1 MISVIIPAKN
11 AARTLGE
18 CLNAVLHQ
26 ADMQLGQDYEVIV
39 VDDGSTDET
48 ARIAEECKVRVI
60 RQSSMGPAAARNA
73 GTRISKGSIVAFT
86 DADCAPSTTW
96 LMDLT
101 RPFQNPDVVGAKGV
115 YRTHQTAMA
124 ARFVQLEYEYKYAR
138 MRNLASIDFID
149 TYSAAYRKEVFLLN
163 GGFNESFPVPSV
175 EDQEFSFRLAAKG
188 YRLVFEP
195 LAVVYHFHDRNLSD
209 YLHRKF
215 GIGYWKAVMLQWIPE
230 KTFSDSHTAP
240 TQRVEILLLGLLLAA
255 IPFIAVWPYYAS
267 VYFVLMLLLFVSIT
281 SPFMIFVGKRDAQV
295 LWVAP
300 WMLIGRA
307 GALGVGLL
315 KGFILPPKRKTNG
328 FPCQA
333 MSTRLIKRIIDITGA
348 CVGLILSTPVIICAA
363 IAIRMDSRGPI
374 FYRQVRAGENGKP
387 FTMVKLRTMVNGAD
401 RMLPDILAKSQ
412 LKGPVFKIPND
423 PRITRVGRYLR
434 RWSLDELPQFW
445 NVLKGEMSLVGPRPE
460 ELGIVELYTDYQ
472 RQRLMVKPGMTGP
485 MQVSGRGGLEFDKRL
500 QLELNYLKNYSLME
514 DFKII
519 FKTFSAVFS
528 GEGST

>member
-11 AARTLGE
+11 AARTLSD
-18 CLNAVLHQ
+18 CLQ
-26 ADMQLGQDYEVIV
+26 AILQQEGMQLDQDYEVIV
-39 VDDGSTDET
+39 VDDGSIDDTS
-48 ARIAEECKVRVI
+48 RIAQARNITVI
-60 RQSSMGPAAARNA
+60 QQANLGPAAARNA
-73 GTRISKGSIVAFT
+73 GARIARGEVLAFT
-86 DADCAPSTTW
+86 DADCAPISTW
-96 LMDLT
+96 LRDLT
-101 RPFQNPDVVGAKGV
+101 QPFQNPEVIGVKGV
-115 YRTHQTAMA
+115 YRTHQTELV

-138 MRNLASIDFID
+138 MREQDSIDFID

-175 EDQEFSFRLAAKG
+175 EDQELSFRLARKG

-195 LAVVYHFHDRNLSD
+195 SAVVYHLHDCNFSQ

-240 TQRVEILLLGLLLAA
+240 TQRVEILLVGLLLVT
-255 IPFIAVWPYYAS
+255 IPFIIVWPFFAS
-267 VYFVLMLLLFVSIT
+267 VFFLLTLALFVSIT
-281 SPFMIFVGKRDAQV
+281 SPFMIFIGKRDAQV

-315 KGFILPPKRKTNG
+315 KGFILPPKGTANG
-328 FPCQA
+328 FPYQS
-333 MSTRLIKRIIDITGA
+333 MGTHLIKRSIDITGA
-348 CVGLILSTPVIICAA
+348 CTGLILSTPVIICTA
-363 IAIRMDSRGPI
+363 IAIRMDSRGSI

-387 FTMVKLRTMVNGAD
+387 FTMIKLRTMVDGAD
-401 RMLPDILAKSQ
+401 RMLPEILTKSQ

-423 PRITRVGRYLR
+423 PRITRVGRFLR

-485 MQVSGRGGLEFDKRL
+485 MQVSGRGGLEFEARL
-500 QLELNYLKNYSLME
+500 QLELNYLKNYSILE
-514 DFKII
+514 DIKII

-528 GEGST
+528 GEGIP